1 MGIGVLTSFLVL
13 AEAMFG
19 DGMGATLDIG
29 KTASSSLMN
38 IQAEKKCSLIMF

>member
-29 KTASSSLMN
+29 KTASSALRLS
-38 IQAEKKCSLIMF
+38 IYAAPPPDH